1 MMLCLVAT
9 ALVGATSK
17 SSGPK
22 VGDLA
27 PPFEL
32 TLVDRSHVTLEQLR
46 GNVVVLNL
54 WATWCVP
61 CRKELPMLDHYYDVR
76 GKYGLRMFVVQTEDD
91 VPEYKMKKLFKILK
105 IPAVVHMKGP
115 YGTLEGVPTNYIFD
129 RSGHLR
135 YAKAAAFDIESLNAV
150 LAPLLAEPRPADAPP
165 APPLPPPP
173 GAAN

>member
-1 MMLCLVAT
+1 
-9 ALVGATSK
+9 
-17 SSGPK
+17 
-22 VGDLA
+22 
-27 PPFEL
+27 
-32 TLVDRSHVTLEQLR
+32 
-46 GNVVVLNL
+46 
-54 WATWCVP
+54 
-61 CRKELPMLDHYYDVR
+61 MLDHYYDVR